1 MNLISEH
8 ILVSILICQV
18 LMNIYTVYIQ
28 YIYIVYIQY
37 IYIVYIQSATMSYT

>member
-28 YIYIVYIQY
+28 YIYIVYIQ
-37 IYIVYIQSATMSYT
+37 SATMSYT